1 MDWDDVLTTEWVGE
15 IPAPAPALAL
25 ALALALAPAP
35 AFAGVT
41 LLCWGDVP
49 ALR

>member
-15 IPAPAPALAL
+15 IPAL